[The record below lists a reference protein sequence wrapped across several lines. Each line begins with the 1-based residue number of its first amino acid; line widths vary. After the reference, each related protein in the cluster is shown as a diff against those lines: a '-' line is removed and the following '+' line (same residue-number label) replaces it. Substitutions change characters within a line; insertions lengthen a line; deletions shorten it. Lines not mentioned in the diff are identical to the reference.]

1 MTTVNTDNDLLAQL
15 GLSPIQSDK
24 RVNDASELGIDAFL
38 KLMVTQL
45 SNQDPFEPMDNTQ
58 FVSQM
63 AQFASVTGL
72 DKLNESF
79 DSFSASMTSDQALQA
94 GELIGH
100 DVLVPA
106 YQGYLAPGGAI
117 WGQVELD
124 QNAKVTLRVTDAVGQ
139 VVREVS
145 LGQQQAGPVHFSWDG
160 ITSAGDYAPS
170 GNYYI
175 QVDASYNGKTEAL
188 QSYLFAPVESVVLG
202 SSGQGLTLNLEG
214 LGPVAFNQVK
224 QIN

>member
-1 MTTVNTDNDLLAQL
+1 MAAVNTDNDFLKQL

-24 RVNDASELGIDAFL
+24 KVNDASELGIDAFL

-94 GELIGH
+94 GSLIGR
-100 DVLVPA
+100 DVLVPSD
-106 YQGYLAPGGAI
+106 QGYLATGGAI
-117 WGQVELD
+117 RGQVELD
-124 QNAKVTLRVTDAVGQ
+124 QSAKVVLRVTDAVGQ
-139 VVREVS
+139 LVREVS

-160 ITSAGDYAPS
+160 ITNEGEYAPS
-170 GNYYI
+170 GNYNI
-175 QVDASYNGKTEAL
+175 QVEARYSGQSVSL
-188 QSYLFAPVESVVLG
+188 QSQLFAPVESVSLG

>member
-1 MTTVNTDNDLLAQL
+1 MTAVNADNDFLKQL
-15 GLSPIQSDK
+15 GLTPLQTDT

-94 GELIGH
+94 GSLIGRE
-100 DVLVPA
+100 VLVPVD
-106 YQGYLAPGGAI
+106 QGHLSAGGAI
-117 WGQVELD
+117 RGQVELG
-124 QNAKVTLRVTDAVGQ
+124 QSATVKVRVTDAVGQ
-139 VVREVS
+139 LVREIS

-160 ITSAGDYAPS
+160 ITSDGEYAPVGNYRIQVEARRS
-170 GNYYI
+170 GN
-175 QVDASYNGKTEAL
+175 AESL
-188 QSYLFAPVESVVLG
+188 QTQIFAPVESVVLG